1 MNTRSTAYNNGMDSG
16 GVCASRES
24 STAKSHHDG
33 SLSSP
38 RMIFPSLHGIT
49 NTHPKS
55 NVEVKHQRGKSIDNI
70 SPADVIKPAPV
81 LRHAN
86 SLDGL
91 MIPMP
96 KLSIDKSNKEF
107 VAPKILNQRTNDVQI
122 SSTPPRASGPLFRHS
137 ISGASKFDNAKS
149 SSRSISSTK
158 SNISYY
164 GDTRKYR
171 THYYPASVPTPIS
184 IKKSPSPS
192 TNKPKRLTPI
202 LRRRTSSLSPSTKV
216 LSTSCIA
223 AAPTLASPDIIRTLH
238 SHDNLPF
245 GIPLAT
251 MDDDK
256 EEGIGE
262 SEYGLEKIRDCPKLI
277 HRSKCKIKKSQ
288 SDSIVSQN
296 EEDLTRPRRNSIS
309 TDKCVSRHASVEAFQ
324 HRKRCQF
331 DPHITVF
338 QFPISEYERKGGEK
352 WFTMDELTEFKQEAI
367 QRIRLRS
374 MKVIPT
380 GTGRALA
387 ISPTQNGAKKKKSGK
402 ATGSVF
408 FNHPALGCDEE
419 VDPSESI
426 SKEWQ
431 LHTDLSKE
439 IRNILVVDPHEIFL
453 ALFTKSLNHIIP
465 HASVATAK
473 STKEALSRIEAAK
486 RAFPP
491 KDRGATLGFDIIII
505 EERLN
510 IIPSQQLASGTYK
523 SLNQHSQTA
532 GDNSAQ
538 QFDMTSG
545 SSLIRYL
552 AKGDIGDSM
561 RLTLIVGVSANKTEH
576 TKLKRA
582 GADCVWGKPPP
593 KMNSTLRNDLL
604 ELLMKKRN
612 STVTNTWDDK

>member
-1 MNTRSTAYNNGMDSG
+1 MNNISTAYNNSMNSE
-16 GVCASRES
+16 GVCASKES
-24 STAKSHHDG
+24 TPKSHHG
-33 SLSSP
+33 RSLSSP
-38 RMIFPSLHGIT
+38 RMIFPSLHGII
-49 NTHPKS
+49 NTHP

-70 SPADVIKPAPV
+70 SPTDVIKPAPV

-96 KLSIDKSNKEF
+96 KLSINDTNKSNEEF

-122 SSTPPRASGPLFRHS
+122 SSSTPPRASEPLFRHS
-137 ISGASKFDNAKS
+137 ISGGSNFDNAKS

-158 SNISYY
+158 SNISFY
-164 GDTRKYR
+164 GDARKTY
-171 THYYPASVPTPIS
+171 YYPASVPTPIS
-184 IKKSPSPS
+184 RKKSPSPS
-192 TNKPKRLTPI
+192 TKPKRLTPI
-202 LRRRTSSLSPSTKV
+202 LRRRTPSLSPSTKV
-216 LSTSCIA
+216 LSTSCGTE
-223 AAPTLASPDIIRTLH
+223 PTLASPDIIKTLH
-238 SHDNLPF
+238 SHDNLSF
-245 GIPLAT
+245 GIPRAT
-251 MDDDK
+251 IDSNK
-256 EEGIGE
+256 KEGIGE
-262 SEYGLEKIRDCPKLI
+262 SEYGLERIRDCPKLI
-277 HRSKCKIKKSQ
+277 HRSKCNKIKKSQ
-288 SDSIVSQN
+288 SDSLVSQN

-324 HRKRCQF
+324 HRKQCSF

-338 QFPISEYERKGGEK
+338 QFPLSEYERKGGEK

-465 HASVATAK
+465 HASGKYLPCNAFKYVC
-473 STKEALSRIEAAK
+473 RIDLCLIY
-486 RAFPP
+486 F
-491 KDRGATLGFDIIII
+491 LVQWLL
-505 EERLN
+505 LN
-510 IIPSQQLASGTYK
+510 LQK
-523 SLNQHSQTA
+523 
-532 GDNSAQ
+532 
-538 QFDMTSG
+538 
-545 SSLIRYL
+545 
-552 AKGDIGDSM
+552 
-561 RLTLIVGVSANKTEH
+561 
-576 TKLKRA
+576 KL
-582 GADCVWGKPPP
+582 
-593 KMNSTLRNDLL
+593 
-604 ELLMKKRN
+604 
-612 STVTNTWDDK
+612 

>member
-1 MNTRSTAYNNGMDSG
+1 MNSRSTAYNNSMNSE
-16 GVCASRES
+16 GVCAPKES
-24 STAKSHHDG
+24 TPKSHHSR

-38 RMIFPSLHGIT
+38 RMIFPSLHGIV
-49 NTHPKS
+49 NTHPS
-55 NVEVKHQRGKSIDNI
+55 NHKVKHHQKGKSIDNI
-70 SPADVIKPAPV
+70 SPTDVIKPAPV

-96 KLSIDKSNKEF
+96 KLSINDTNKSNEEF

-122 SSTPPRASGPLFRHS
+122 SSTPPRASEPLFRHS
-137 ISGASKFDNAKS
+137 ISGASNFDNAKS
-149 SSRSISSTK
+149 SSRSLSSTK

-164 GDTRKYR
+164 GDARKHR

-192 TNKPKRLTPI
+192 TKPKRLTPI

-223 AAPTLASPDIIRTLH
+223 AAPTLASPDIIKTLH
-238 SHDNLPF
+238 SHDNYLPF
-245 GIPLAT
+245 GIPRAT
-251 MDDDK
+251 MDGDK

-262 SEYGLEKIRDCPKLI
+262 SEYGLERIRDCPKLI
-277 HRSKCKIKKSQ
+277 HRSKCNKIKKSQ
-288 SDSIVSQN
+288 SDSLVSQN

-324 HRKRCQF
+324 HRKRCSF

-338 QFPISEYERKGGEK
+338 QFPLSEYESKGGEK
-352 WFTMDELTEFKQEAI
+352 WFTADELTEFKQEAI

-465 HASVATAK
+465 HASGKYLPYYMYQICSVV
-473 STKEALSRIEAAK
+473 LI
-486 RAFPP
+486 
-491 KDRGATLGFDIIII
+491 
-505 EERLN
+505 
-510 IIPSQQLASGTYK
+510 LAYLLCFLFSGY
-523 SLNQHSQTA
+523 
-532 GDNSAQ
+532 
-538 QFDMTSG
+538 
-545 SSLIRYL
+545 
-552 AKGDIGDSM
+552 
-561 RLTLIVGVSANKTEH
+561 
-576 TKLKRA
+576 
-582 GADCVWGKPPP
+582 C
-593 KMNSTLRNDLL
+593 
-604 ELLMKKRN
+604 
-612 STVTNTWDDK
+612 

>member
-1 MNTRSTAYNNGMDSG
+1 MNSRSTTYNNMDSG

-24 STAKSHHDG
+24 TTKSNHG
-33 SLSSP
+33 EL
-38 RMIFPSLHGIT
+38 RMIFPSLHGII
-49 NTHPKS
+49 NTHP
-55 NVEVKHQRGKSIDNI
+55 NVEVKHQRGKTIDNI
-70 SPADVIKPAPV
+70 SPTDVIKPAPV

-96 KLSIDKSNKEF
+96 KLSINDTNKSNEEF

-122 SSTPPRASGPLFRHS
+122 SSTPPRASEPLFRHS
-137 ISGASKFDNAKS
+137 ISGASNFDNAKS
-149 SSRSISSTK
+149 SSRSLSSTK

-164 GDTRKYR
+164 GDARKHR

-184 IKKSPSPS
+184 SKKSPSPS

-202 LRRRTSSLSPSTKV
+202 LRRKTSSLSPSTKV

-223 AAPTLASPDIIRTLH
+223 AAPTLASPDIIKTLH
-238 SHDNLPF
+238 SHDNYLPF
-245 GIPLAT
+245 GIPRAT
-251 MDDDK
+251 IDSDK

-288 SDSIVSQN
+288 SDYLVSQN

-324 HRKRCQF
+324 HRKQCSF

-352 WFTMDELTEFKQEAI
+352 WFTMDELAEFKQEAI

-465 HASVATAK
+465 HASGKYLPYYMYSNMFVV
-473 STKEALSRIEAAK
+473 LI
-486 RAFPP
+486 
-491 KDRGATLGFDIIII
+491 
-505 EERLN
+505 
-510 IIPSQQLASGTYK
+510 LA
-523 SLNQHSQTA
+523 
-532 GDNSAQ
+532 
-538 QFDMTSG
+538 
-545 SSLIRYL
+545 YL
-552 AKGDIGDSM
+552 
-561 RLTLIVGVSANKTEH
+561 LCFLV
-576 TKLKRA
+576 
-582 GADCVWGKPPP
+582 
-593 KMNSTLRNDLL
+593 
-604 ELLMKKRN
+604 
-612 STVTNTWDDK
+612 

>member
-1 MNTRSTAYNNGMDSG
+1 MNNRSTAYNNSMNSG
-16 GVCASRES
+16 GDSASRES
-24 STAKSHHDG
+24 TPKSHHG
-33 SLSSP
+33 RSLSSP

-49 NTHPKS
+49 INTQTHPKS

-70 SPADVIKPAPV
+70 SPTDVIKPAPV

-96 KLSIDKSNKEF
+96 KLSINDTNKSNEEF
-107 VAPKILNQRTNDVQI
+107 VAPKILNQRANDVQI
-122 SSTPPRASGPLFRHS
+122 SSSTPPRASEPVFRHS
-137 ISGASKFDNAKS
+137 ISGASNFDNAKS

-164 GDTRKYR
+164 YGDRRKYR

-192 TNKPKRLTPI
+192 TKPKRLTPI

-223 AAPTLASPDIIRTLH
+223 AAPTLASPDIIKTLH
-238 SHDNLPF
+238 SHDNYLPF
-245 GIPLAT
+245 GIPRAT
-251 MDDDK
+251 MDGDK

-262 SEYGLEKIRDCPKLI
+262 SEYGLERIRDCPKLI
-277 HRSKCKIKKSQ
+277 HRSKCNKIKKSQ
-288 SDSIVSQN
+288 SDSLVSQN

-324 HRKRCQF
+324 HRKQCSF

-352 WFTMDELTEFKQEAI
+352 WFTMDELAEFKQEAI

-465 HASVATAK
+465 HASGKYLPCNAFKYVC
-473 STKEALSRIEAAK
+473 RIDLCLIY
-486 RAFPP
+486 F
-491 KDRGATLGFDIIII
+491 LVQWLL
-505 EERLN
+505 LN
-510 IIPSQQLASGTYK
+510 LQK
-523 SLNQHSQTA
+523 
-532 GDNSAQ
+532 
-538 QFDMTSG
+538 
-545 SSLIRYL
+545 
-552 AKGDIGDSM
+552 
-561 RLTLIVGVSANKTEH
+561 
-576 TKLKRA
+576 KL
-582 GADCVWGKPPP
+582 
-593 KMNSTLRNDLL
+593 
-604 ELLMKKRN
+604 
-612 STVTNTWDDK
+612 